1 MILSRHILRSIL
13 LLMLLFA
20 CGQSSITKKL
30 QLADYLADNNPDSA
44 LLIIK
49 SIEKEKIPKQ
59 DSMRCLLINI
69 HANDKKYILPTSDKK
84 IRKLLEYY
92 IEGDRERDIHP
103 EVFYYAGRTYADLGK
118 PATALKFFKKSLSLL
133 GKNSDVEMRSRLH
146 SQIADIFMRHH
157 MYRHALRHLI
167 LQLES
172 ERQIND
178 DLRIITLLSIAFA
191 YQGLSV
197 PDSAEMI
204 YRQVGAF
211 IRNSTD
217 SINKSMFYSQL
228 GAFLLRQGRYEEADS
243 VMSIIPLKY
252 NQSSKMAIFSI
263 MNDRDI
269 KKHDYSNLES
279 RSMEMARDKN
289 IYVRRDG
296 IKGLANLSIKKGDP
310 TEAIKWVDKYLSVS
324 DTIFAKETASSI
336 PEIEEM
342 INNAELEQTN
352 LLLKSENTRHGYLLA
367 LMILGLIILIL
378 ISTIYIL
385 AYKRN
390 KLRLSVIDM
399 EYENFKKDADIK
411 LNAITNEKINLD
423 NEVVTLKSELTSV
436 QEEQIKRKSMLME
449 IEKEQ
454 IVNRFIIEGGKENC
468 KFNSNDFAIL
478 KKYLI
483 ETSPEF
489 MSALSKLHLNEQA
502 FKDAMLIKIGISQ
515 KQCANIFHKTPSAIA
530 NSRARLMEKLTE
542 SKNYKNFSEYI
553 LTLDTKNK

>member
-1 MILSRHILRSIL
+1 
-13 LLMLLFA
+13 
-20 CGQSSITKKL
+20 
-30 QLADYLADNNPDSA
+30 
-44 LLIIK
+44 
-49 SIEKEKIPKQ
+49 
-59 DSMRCLLINI
+59 
-69 HANDKKYILPTSDKK
+69 
-84 IRKLLEYY
+84 
-92 IEGDRERDIHP
+92 
-103 EVFYYAGRTYADLGK
+103 
-118 PATALKFFKKSLSLL
+118 
-133 GKNSDVEMRSRLH
+133 
-146 SQIADIFMRHH
+146 
-157 MYRHALRHLI
+157 
-167 LQLES
+167 
-172 ERQIND
+172 
-178 DLRIITLLSIAFA
+178 
-191 YQGLSV
+191 
-197 PDSAEMI
+197 
-204 YRQVGAF
+204 
-211 IRNSTD
+211 
-217 SINKSMFYSQL
+217 MFYSQL

-436 QEEQIKRKSMLME
+436 QEEQIKLS
-449 IEKEQ
+449 
-454 IVNRFIIEGGKENC
+454 
-468 KFNSNDFAIL
+468 
-478 KKYLI
+478 LI
-483 ETSPEF
+483 
-489 MSALSKLHLNEQA
+489 H
-502 FKDAMLIKIGISQ
+502 I
-515 KQCANIFHKTPSAIA
+515 
-530 NSRARLMEKLTE
+530 
-542 SKNYKNFSEYI
+542 
-553 LTLDTKNK
+553 